1 MGAGNVGHVAS
12 RRGRTGRYS
21 GSVASPLPIA
31 SLEEGPEPGYAM
43 QEPGYC
49 IHDAILE

>member
-21 GSVASPLPIA
+21 GGAASPLPIA
-31 SLEEGPEPGYAM
+31 SLEKGPEPGYEM
-43 QEPGYC
+43 QEPGDC
-49 IHDAILE
+49 IHVVILE